1 MMLSIKLRAT
11 LIASGDPVR
20 VQSLKKKVNQNAVT
34 VQKIIILAK
43 VVKINLCGIPWLSWD
58 IWILQPLSA

>member
-20 VQSLKKKVNQNAVT
+20 VQSLKKKVNAVT
-34 VQKIIILAK
+34 VQKIIMFAK

>member
-20 VQSLKKKVNQNAVT
+20 VQSLKKKVNAVT
-34 VQKIIILAK
+34 DQKIIILAK